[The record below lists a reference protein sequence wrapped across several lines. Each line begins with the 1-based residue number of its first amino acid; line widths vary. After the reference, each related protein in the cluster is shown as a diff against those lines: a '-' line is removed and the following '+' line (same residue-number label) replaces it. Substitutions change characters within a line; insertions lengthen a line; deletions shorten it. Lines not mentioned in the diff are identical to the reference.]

1 MHGVGGKE
9 LRLTL
14 PLSVRMRSRLSTQIN
29 VCRGR
34 LCSVGYAG
42 AGMGVVLEH
51 RSACSLGPGCVVAPL
66 RPEFAR
72 EQLNR

>member
-42 AGMGVVLEH
+42 AGMGVVLKH

-66 RPEFAR
+66 YSEHTHK
-72 EQLNR
+72 QLSL